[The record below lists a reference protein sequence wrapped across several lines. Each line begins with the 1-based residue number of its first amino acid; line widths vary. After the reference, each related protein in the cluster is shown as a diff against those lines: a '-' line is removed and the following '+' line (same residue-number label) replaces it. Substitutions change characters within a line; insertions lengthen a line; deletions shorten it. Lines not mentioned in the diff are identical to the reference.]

1 MKSSE
6 HDLLAAFLRSEG
18 DMKRY
23 LTKATGSA
31 ADAEDLA
38 QEAWIKL
45 ARNGAAALA
54 APVPYLLRIARSLS
68 VDYHRTRKTLLT
80 SHDIADILEV
90 ADEDPSPA
98 EVLEERDQIRH
109 LTRIIDSL
117 PERQRKILLAVRIDQ
132 RRHADIAR
140 ELGVT
145 TRTVEMDLR
154 KALDTCSERLE
165 KLNRG

>member
-6 HDLLAAFLRSEG
+6 RDLLTAFLSSEA

-45 ARNGAAALA
+45 ARNSAAALA

-68 VDYHRTRKTLLT
+68 VDYHRTRKSLLT
-80 SHDIADILEV
+80 QNEIDDILDV
-90 ADEDPSPA
+90 ADEQPSPA
-98 EVLEERDQIRH
+98 DVLEERDQMRH
-109 LTRIIDSL
+109 LTRIIESL
-117 PERQRKILLAVRIDQ
+117 PDRQRKILLAVRIEQ

-154 KALDTCSERLE
+154 KALDTCSERLG